1 MTEGHLYDASSL
13 FRIIREH
20 LGEAPGILRGGST
33 IPLVYYEIG
42 NTIWK
47 LCTKLKQVRPDE
59 AQMLLETMFLNVRK
73 MDTIGQE
80 DITVGRQILE
90 AAVEQGLTYYDAA
103 YLVAARI
110 SGKTLVTDDK
120 ELARSADL
128 LGVENVRSAEIF

>member
-1 MTEGHLYDASSL
+1 LTEGHLYDASSL

-20 LGEAPGILRGGST
+20 LGEAPGILHGGST

-73 MDTIGQE
+73 MDTIGQ
-80 DITVGRQILE
+80 LE

-103 YLVAARI
+103 YLVAARR
-110 SGKTLVTDDK
+110 SGKTLVTDDR
-120 ELARSADL
+120 ELAKSADL
-128 LGVENVRSAEIF
+128 WGVENIRSAEIV